1 MWFFLFWIYI
11 FILCIIFSTYILIKI
26 SFFNVLKD
34 SFLYQKSNKYIFM
47 SILLL
52 WIIWLVLIYN
62 TNKNKEYKVEENI
75 INQDVIHY

>member
-26 SFFNVLKD
+26 SFFNVLKN
-34 SFLYQKSNKYIFM
+34 SFLYKKSNKYIFM